1 MKLKR
6 LIPSILSVAVAGVVL
21 PLSSQAE
28 DVDHPK
34 PAHVENADNPPHKL
48 PAAEAPHA
56 HVEKFGGAD
65 NEHRFGTLE
74 QRWNDRLAEA
84 RLKEKLGK
92 DDEAENVYY
101 E

>member
-34 PAHVENADNPPHKL
+34 PAHVENADNPSHKL
-48 PAAEAPHA
+48 PAAEAPHIKA
-56 HVEKFGGAD
+56 KSNA
-65 NEHRFGTLE
+65 
-74 QRWNDRLAEA
+74 QKDREA
-84 RLKEKLGK
+84 MAKSMKLF
-92 DDEAENVYY
+92 VM
-101 E
+101 